1 MAVRTATP
9 VTGWLLRGS
18 DGRLTAYAPA
28 EGGVVRWTETRPGG
42 PEWTGPELL
51 AVPGLEA
58 CLSIAQSP
66 QGYVYLVGVRQRETE
81 TGEAD
86 TDIVYATQFQSGRPP
101 TNWRSI
107 GSPHGPDRQRSAQLG
122 VPTAAVD
129 SAGLHVFVRNSG
141 GGVCGRRQDA
151 RGIWSPWADM
161 KGSHVLDGLTAVATP
176 TGRVELLGPASE
188 FVLRWRQEQPGGPVR
203 RVRNVPAKP
212 GACSATAGVTGD
224 DRVTHFWRDAADGSL
239 QTLAPEPAS
248 AETAEGAEAADAE
261 PATVSVGGTGSGPV
275 AVLHAVLDG
284 HDCTV
289 LAQRAASGLLAV
301 AVSPSGD
308 ETLPA
313 QWSET
318 GEEFTGAPAL
328 AVDANGRVT
337 VAVLGTDGHLRVARQ
352 REGER
357 GLALGTWQRV

>member
-51 AVPGLEA
+51 AVPGLEPF
-58 CLSIAQSP
+58 LSIAQGP
-66 QGYVYLVGVRQRETE
+66 KGYVHLVGVRRREVDDRTE
-81 TGEAD
+81 

-107 GSPHGPDRQRSAQLG
+107 GSPHGQDWQRSAQIG
-122 VPTAAVD
+122 APAAAVD

-151 RGIWSPWADM
+151 RGIWGPWADM

-176 TGRVELLGPASE
+176 AGRVELIAPAAE
-188 FVLRWRQEQPGGPVR
+188 CVLRWRQEQPGGPVR
-203 RVRNVPAKP
+203 RVLNVPAKP
-212 GACSATAGVTGD
+212 AAGSSASGVTGD
-224 DRVTHFWRDAADGSL
+224 DRVTHFWRDAADGGL
-239 QTLAPEPAS
+239 QTLLPDAGADDEPS
-248 AETAEGAEAADAE
+248 VT
-261 PATVSVGGTGSGPV
+261 SVGGTGTGPV
-275 AVLHAVLDG
+275 AVLRAVLDG
-284 HDCTV
+284 HECTV
-289 LAQRAASGLLAV
+289 LAQRAASGLPAV
-301 AVSPSGD
+301 AVCPSGD

-352 REGER
+352 RSDEP
-357 GLALGTWQRV
+357 GLALGPWQRV